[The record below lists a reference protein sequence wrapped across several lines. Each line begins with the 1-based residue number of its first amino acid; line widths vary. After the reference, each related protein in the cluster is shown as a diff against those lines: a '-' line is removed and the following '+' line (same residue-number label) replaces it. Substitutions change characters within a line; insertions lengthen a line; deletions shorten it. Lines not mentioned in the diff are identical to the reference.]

1 MKALDYE
8 IREITEDTCSDEVLE
23 EIALI
28 HRTMLPDGFLST
40 LGTPFLK
47 TIYREIAADPN
58 SQLLCAAA
66 PRNVTLGFICGT
78 TSTSSLYR
86 RFVTRNIFC
95 TFVNLSPKLLSYR
108 FLLKISQTLFIPSR
122 NKQNELPAPQL
133 LNFCVSADYQGKGVG
148 RLLFS
153 NLRHWFETR
162 HINEVT
168 ITTGCEQ
175 QSAQSFYEA
184 HGLQPLGT
192 CSLHKP
198 NDSVIYIWKMAHQ
211 YTAKKLKQIKTC

>member
-1 MKALDYE
+1 MKSLDYD
-8 IREITEDTCSDEVLE
+8 IREITGDTCNDEAFE

-28 HRTMLPDGFLST
+28 HQAMLPDGFLST

-58 SQLLCAAA
+58 SQLLCATDL
-66 PRNVTLGFICGT
+66 RNVTLGFICGT

-86 RFVTRNIFC
+86 RFITRNLC
-95 TFVNLSPKLLSYR
+95 RTFARLSPKLLSYR

-133 LNFCVSADYQGKGVG
+133 LNFCVSARHQGKGVG
-148 RLLFS
+148 KQLFAK
-153 NLRHWFETR
+153 LRHWFKTR
-162 HINEVT
+162 NINEVT

-175 QSAQSFYEA
+175 QNAQSFYEA
-184 HGLQPLGT
+184 HGLQPLGA
-192 CSLHKP
+192 CSLHKA
-198 NDSVIYIWKMAHQ
+198 NDSVIYIWKLS
-211 YTAKKLKQIKTC
+211 T